1 MIKFKSKVK
10 MHYSITNTNKFE
22 YETTFKKQPIVF
34 NIGDGVIP
42 QKLEALL
49 YGLKEGEEQELILKP
64 IDAFGLRE
72 DKNIKIIHMNKFSDP
87 SMIKVGNVIEFNAEY
102 KNGKN
107 NLGLGTITKIDDN
120 NVTIDLNHPL
130 AGLEIIFKVKIIE
143 VND

>member
-1 MIKFKSKVK
+1 
-10 MHYSITNTNKFE
+10 
-22 YETTFKKQPIVF
+22 
-34 NIGDGVIP
+34 
-42 QKLEALL
+42 
-49 YGLKEGEEQELILKP
+49 
-64 IDAFGLRE
+64 
-72 DKNIKIIHMNKFSDP
+72 MNKFSDP

-143 VND
+143 VNRKLIIDLPSIPTILADEI